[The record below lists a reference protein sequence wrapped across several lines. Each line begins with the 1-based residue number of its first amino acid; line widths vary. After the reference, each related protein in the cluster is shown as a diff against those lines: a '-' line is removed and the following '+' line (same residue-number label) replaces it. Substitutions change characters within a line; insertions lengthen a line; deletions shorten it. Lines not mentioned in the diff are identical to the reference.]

1 MFDYNLRRKQP
12 VYSEK
17 VSLMNMHYVKMMID
31 RRINGVTP
39 DGHPCHQ
46 LLPIPYDSPGLT
58 VKIVQCSF
66 LSEGAGCSII
76 RLTDTDGEYENSL
89 HDYSNHTDIKGEC
102 SVIKISRNR
111 YLATVMNNN
120 CQLAQILSR
129 SGCFL
134 TSAIPADDNLIYW
147 DVFAPNKRYISNLIE
162 TMKEYGYNVTRL
174 SSTNYSEETVLTKRQ
189 EEVIRYAFDNGY
201 YEVPKRITLDD
212 LAERFDISK
221 STASVVIRDAEKKLI
236 TLCLQSNPRVSRE

>member
-1 MFDYNLRRKQP
+1 
-12 VYSEK
+12 
-17 VSLMNMHYVKMMID
+17 MHYVKMMID

-46 LLPIPYDSPGLT
+46 LLPISYDSPGLT

-76 RLTDTDGEYENSL
+76 KLTDTDGEYEDAL
-89 HDYSNHTDIKGEC
+89 HNYSNHTDIKGEC

-120 CQLAQILSR
+120 CELAQILSR

-134 TSAIPADDNLIYW
+134 TSAIPSDDNLIYW
-147 DVFAPNKRYISNLIE
+147 DVFAPNNRYITNLIE
-162 TMKEYGYNVTRL
+162 TMREHGYGVTRL
-174 SSTNYSEETVLTKRQ
+174 SSREYDEENVLTKRQ
-189 EEVIRYAFDNGY
+189 EEIIRYAFDNGY
-201 YEVPKRITLDD
+201 YEVPKKINLDD
-212 LAERFDISK
+212 IAEKFDISK
-221 STASVVIRDAEKKLI
+221 STASVIIRDAEKKLI
-236 TLCLQSNPRVSRE
+236 TLCLQTDMFTEKE

>member
-1 MFDYNLRRKQP
+1 
-12 VYSEK
+12 
-17 VSLMNMHYVKMMID
+17 MHYVKMRID

-46 LLPIPYDSPGLT
+46 LLPVQYNSPGLT

-76 RLTDTDGEYENSL
+76 KLTDDNGQYEDKL
-89 HDYSNHTDIKGEC
+89 HNYACHDDIKGEC

-120 CQLAQILSR
+120 CELAQILSR

-134 TSAIPADDNLIYW
+134 TSAIPCDDNIIYW
-147 DVFAPNKRYISNLIE
+147 DVFAPNKRYITNLMD
-162 TMKEYGYNVTRL
+162 TMKEHGYGVERL
-174 SSTNYSEETVLTKRQ
+174 KSSDYSEEEILTKRQ
-189 EEVIRYAFDNGY
+189 EEIIRYAFEHGY
-201 YEVPKRITLDD
+201 YEVPKKITLEE
-212 LAERFDISK
+212 LGTAFDISK
-221 STASVVIRDAEKKLI
+221 STVSVIIRDAEKKLI
-236 TLCLQSNPRVSRE
+236 TFCLQSNDIGIKE